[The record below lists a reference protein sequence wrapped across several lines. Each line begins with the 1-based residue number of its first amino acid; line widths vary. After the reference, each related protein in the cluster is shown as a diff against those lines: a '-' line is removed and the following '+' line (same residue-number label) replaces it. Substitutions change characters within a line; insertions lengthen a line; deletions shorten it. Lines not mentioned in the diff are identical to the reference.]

1 LIQSAIVRP
10 PSPTFANGI
19 TAANLGP
26 PDLALALEQ
35 HEGYVQAL
43 ERAGARA
50 IRLEPEPA
58 YPDSAFVEDTAIL
71 GDSFAILTRPGAPS
85 RRGEVP
91 SMRRALQPF
100 AARIHSIEDPGTV
113 DGGDVLETFDR
124 FLIGLSGRTNEEGAR
139 QLAGFLE
146 TEGLVSTTVDIRGI
160 RGLLHLKAGVSF
172 LGNDRLFAIRELHH
186 AVRALGYE
194 VVPVPEDEAYAANS
208 LDVNGNLLIPAGC
221 PRSMALLGDLGHTLV
236 ELEMSEFRKMDG
248 GLSCLSLRIML

>member
-1 LIQSAIVRP
+1 MIQSAIVRP
-10 PSPTFANGI
+10 PSTTFANGI
-19 TAANLGP
+19 TAANLGA

-43 ERAGARA
+43 QRAGARP
-50 IRLEPEPA
+50 IRLEPDPA
-58 YPDSAFVEDTAIL
+58 YPDSTFVEDTAFL
-71 GDSFAILTRPGAPS
+71 GDSFVILTRPGAPT

-91 SMRRALQPF
+91 SVRHALEPF
-100 AARIHSIEDPGTV
+100 AARIHTIESPGTL

-124 FLIGLSGRTNEEGAR
+124 ILIGLSGRTNEEGAR

-146 TEGLVSTTVDIRGI
+146 VEGIVSTSVDIRGI
-160 RGLLHLKAGVSF
+160 PGLLHLKAGISF
-172 LGNDRLFAIRELHH
+172 LGNDRVFAIRELHH

-194 VVPVPEDEAYAANS
+194 IVPVPEGEDYAANS
-208 LDVNGNLLIPAGC
+208 LDVNGNLLIPAGF
-221 PRSMALLGDLGHTLV
+221 PRSKDLLGDLGHTIV

>member
-1 LIQSAIVRP
+1 VIQSAIVRP
-10 PSPTFANGI
+10 PSPTFGNGI

-91 SMRRALQPF
+91 SMRRAVEPF
-100 AARIHSIEDPGTV
+100 AARIHTIQDPGTV
-113 DGGDVLETFDR
+113 DGGDILETFDR
-124 FLIGLSGRTNEEGAR
+124 YLIGLSGRTNEEGAR

-160 RGLLHLKAGVSF
+160 RGLLHLKAGLSF

-194 VVPVPEDEAYAANS
+194 VVPVPEDETYAANS

-221 PRSMALLGDLGHTLV
+221 PRSAALLGDLGHTLV
-236 ELEMSEFRKMDG
+236 VLEMSEFRKMDG

>member
-1 LIQSAIVRP
+1 MIQSAIVRP

>member
-1 LIQSAIVRP
+1 MIQSAIVRP

-100 AARIHSIEDPGTV
+100 AARIHTIQDPGTV

-194 VVPVPEDEAYAANS
+194 VVPVPEDETYAANS

-221 PRSMALLGDLGHTLV
+221 PRSMGLLGDLGHTLV